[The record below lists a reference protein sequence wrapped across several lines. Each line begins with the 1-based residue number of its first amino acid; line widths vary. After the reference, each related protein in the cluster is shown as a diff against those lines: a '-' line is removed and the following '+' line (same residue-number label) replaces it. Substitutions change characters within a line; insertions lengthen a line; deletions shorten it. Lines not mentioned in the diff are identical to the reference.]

1 MDEKVSRKGH
11 RNRVKSVVEEN
22 GLKTLLPHQILE
34 FILFYGIPYKD
45 TKEIARELLATFG
58 DFENVLRASVSD
70 LVKIKG
76 MTKNAALLLHSLPEI
91 FAFYRQSRVSP
102 KTILTPDA
110 LLSYLETL
118 FSEKHVECFFV
129 ISLDASHKLIHT
141 DLIAEGSF
149 GNVRPDPKVIV
160 EKALK
165 HKAASVILAHNHPS
179 SVPSPSENDI
189 QSTNKL
195 DSVLSAIGI
204 KLLDHVI
211 VGTDSAYSF
220 YLKSLL
226 RTDNDLSY
234 YPCVRLPSGKINKND
249 APTKQ

>member
-1 MDEKVSRKGH
+1 MDDKLSRNGH

-34 FILFYGIPYKD
+34 FLLFYGIPYKD

-58 DFENVLRASVSD
+58 DFENVLRASVGD

-91 FAFYRQSRVSP
+91 FAFYRQSKTSP
-102 KTILTPDA
+102 KTVLTPDA

-118 FSEKHVECFFV
+118 FSEKHTECFYV

-141 DLIAEGSF
+141 DMIAEGNF
-149 GNVRPDPKVIV
+149 GSVLPDPKVIV
-160 EKALK
+160 ENALK
-165 HKAASVILAHNHPS
+165 HRAAGVILAHNHPS
-179 SVPSPSENDI
+179 SVPSPSDNDI
-189 QSTNKL
+189 KSTNKIE
-195 DSVLSAIGI
+195 SVLSAIGI
-204 KLLDHVI
+204 KLIDHVI
-211 VGTDSAYSF
+211 VGADSAYSF

-234 YPCVRLPSGKINKND
+234 YPCIRLPSGKIKTND
-249 APTKQ
+249 APLLK